1 MKTLT
6 SLIMIFFIASG
17 VITSCKKDP
26 VIEPTQDLTGQWQW
40 LSTWFISPLSDSNPQ
55 TPHNTG
61 IQELIVF
68 SSDKTWHTTR
78 NNIPIDSGT
87 FSTGHGTYL
96 PYAGADIYIYDSI
109 VYYKTGIAKEVY
121 HDYYKVYN
129 DTLHFSYGFAG
140 IKGGGSKFYKR
151 QN

>member
-6 SLIMIFFIASG
+6 STLLFLTLIL
-17 VITSCKKDP
+17 VTITSCKKYP
-26 VIEPTQDLTGQWQW
+26 ISEPTQDITGQWVW
-40 LSTWFISPLSDSNPQ
+40 LSTWYILPLSDSNPKTPQ
-55 TPHNTG
+55 TTG

-68 SSDKTWHTTR
+68 RSDKTWHTTR

-96 PYAGADIYIYDSI
+96 PYAGADRYIYDSI
-109 VYYKTGIAKEVY
+109 VYYKTGIVKEVN
-121 HDYYKVYN
+121 HDYYKIYN
-129 DTLHFSYGFAG
+129 DTLQFSSGFAG